1 MRDLLEAAITER
13 RLARLWYEP
22 GTRLIECHALGY
34 GSAGQILLRA
44 FQVEGASSSNE
55 HVNWKLFRLDRMRD
69 VELTD
74 VAFDGPRP
82 EYKLNDR
89 AMTRGIIC
97 QLSLLRTNTAP
108 AA

>member
-1 MRDLLEAAITER
+1 MRELLEAAINGR
-13 RLARLWYEP
+13 KLVKIWYEP
-22 GTRLIECHALGY
+22 GTRSIECHALGY

-44 FQVEGASSSNE
+44 FQIDGASSSNE
-55 HVNWKLFRLDRMRD
+55 HVNWKLFRLDRVRD

-74 VAFDGPRP
+74 IGFDGPRP

-89 AMTRGIIC
+89 VMTRGIIC
-97 QLSLLRTNTAP
+97 QLSLLRTYTAP

>member
-1 MRDLLEAAITER
+1 MRELLEAAINECK
-13 RLARLWYEP
+13 LVNIWYEP
-22 GTRLIECHALGY
+22 GTRSIECHALGY

-44 FQVEGASSSNE
+44 FQIDGASASNE

-69 VELTD
+69 VELTIFE
-74 VAFDGPRP
+74 FDGPRP

-97 QLSLLRTNTAP
+97 QLSPLCRYRDP